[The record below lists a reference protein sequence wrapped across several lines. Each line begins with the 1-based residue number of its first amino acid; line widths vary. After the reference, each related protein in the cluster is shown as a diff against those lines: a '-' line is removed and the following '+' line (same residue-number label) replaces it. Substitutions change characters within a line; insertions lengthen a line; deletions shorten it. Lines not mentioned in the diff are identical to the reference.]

1 MVHNPC
7 LFVEREKEMKMKWR
21 VCSEG
26 SERRIDV
33 LYNRRGGLE
42 KTRED
47 LVTDSWWWEEE
58 KLNKEAVWKQETYG
72 KRHMEIMICLAYYYY
87 ILIM

>member
-1 MVHNPC
+1 M
-7 LFVEREKEMKMKWR
+7 
-21 VCSEG
+21 
-26 SERRIDV
+26 

-42 KTRED
+42 KTGED

-58 KLNKEAVWKQETYG
+58 KLNKEAVWKQETLE
-72 KRHMEIMICLAYYYY
+72 KDTWKLCCLAYYYY